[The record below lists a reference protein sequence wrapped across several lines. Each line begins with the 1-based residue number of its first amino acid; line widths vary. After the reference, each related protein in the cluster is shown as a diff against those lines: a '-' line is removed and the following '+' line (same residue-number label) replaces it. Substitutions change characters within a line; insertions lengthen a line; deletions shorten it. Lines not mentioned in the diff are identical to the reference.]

1 MVNGELAY
9 FKPDKTWQSW
19 GWQTYEDYQEKMVIP
34 GRFHDG
40 VPEDIK
46 EDYKTV
52 EYLMAHAFYHYR
64 MYDDALNHLLGTFE
78 MAVKFRAK
86 ELEILMERP
95 RNNKG
100 KVYKKTLGE
109 LIEEVSK
116 TEWTENWRKF
126 MDRVRDLRNHMKH
139 PESHSLMGYFA
150 KQHIIPILN
159 FINKLFLTSEQ
170 KASYHDEL
178 IRINE
183 LLGAYKNELFVIP
196 KDENANYLGYS
207 PRVTDCFQKNGEW
220 YYLLHFLP
228 VLIDVQDMISNHRY
242 GGIAPHLYLSK
253 ISTSKEGV
261 KNVRLVDFE
270 RDLDLIIE
278 NMKEENKKVYQNYID
293 VLKTQDTGIIERL
306 NVGLYTELY
315 KNREDLLY
323 KFAWK

>member
-116 TEWTENWRKF
+116 NVLSNSCF
-126 MDRVRDLRNHMKH
+126 SNVPL
-139 PESHSLMGYFA
+139 
-150 KQHIIPILN
+150 
-159 FINKLFLTSEQ
+159 
-170 KASYHDEL
+170 
-178 IRINE
+178 
-183 LLGAYKNELFVIP
+183 VI
-196 KDENANYLGYS
+196 
-207 PRVTDCFQKNGEW
+207 
-220 YYLLHFLP
+220 
-228 VLIDVQDMISNHRY
+228 
-242 GGIAPHLYLSK
+242 
-253 ISTSKEGV
+253 
-261 KNVRLVDFE
+261 
-270 RDLDLIIE
+270 
-278 NMKEENKKVYQNYID
+278 
-293 VLKTQDTGIIERL
+293 
-306 NVGLYTELY
+306 
-315 KNREDLLY
+315 
-323 KFAWK
+323 